1 MNEQSKRM
9 IYVLGMMTV
18 LATAFSIASCGKSAP
33 SMEVSKVDSKF
44 VHAVSITSK
53 ATEELVVRRAVANN
67 NPGNA
72 LCDRAVGKSLTTGR
86 STTLIFV
93 GCGDI
98 IELTI
103 YTDMGENS
111 YKFN

>member
-1 MNEQSKRM
+1 MNTQPKRIM
-9 IYVLGMMTV
+9 YILGLLLIPT
-18 LATAFSIASCGKSAP
+18 FSISSCGKSVP
-33 SMEVSKVDSKF
+33 LIEVAKVDSKF

-53 ATEELVVRRAVANN
+53 ATEDVVVRRAVANS

-72 LCDRAVGKSLTTGR
+72 LCDRAVGKSLATGG

-103 YTDMGENS
+103 YTDMGESS
-111 YKFN
+111 YNFK